1 VSDNCLSCGEALAGR
16 QRWCLRCG
24 VATATT
30 VATAPR
36 WAIRAAAA
44 GALSLL
50 ALAGIVYALATL
62 VGA

>member
-1 VSDNCLSCGEALAGR
+1 VTGSCPSCGEALAAR

-24 VATATT
+24 AATATT
-30 VATAPR
+30 VAAAPR
-36 WAIRAAAA
+36 WAARGAAA